1 MKGSNAAMS
10 HVQIAHRLG
19 FTAVVLGAFVLAG
32 CTAFAPASPE
42 QIVQKRASQYWQAR
56 IAGKYEQ
63 AYQLSTPSYRKL
75 KTAEQFRT
83 QFGAGVSVQTAEV
96 ASVVC
101 EPQKCTAKMKIS
113 ATPSLPGLK
122 LGTIPM
128 YMDEVWLLEDGQ
140 WWIYQES

>member
-1 MKGSNAAMS
+1 MNHHTFSR
-10 HVQIAHRLG
+10 RLG
-19 FTAVVLGAFVLAG
+19 VIALALGTLALAG
-32 CTAFAPASPE
+32 CAALAPSTPE
-42 QIVQKRASQYWQAR
+42 QIVKKRAAQYWQAR

-75 KTAEQFRT
+75 KTAEQFRM
-83 QFGAGVSVQTAEV
+83 QFGAGVSVQAAEV

-122 LGTIPM
+122 LGTIPL